1 MYINNCCSWGGYQ
14 LVIQAEIEEIGR
26 WICVKV
32 VDWSL
37 IMVSQWHAYH
47 EFVKNKMQRQLLKK
61 EAVKVVI

>member
-1 MYINNCCSWGGYQ
+1 MSFRLKLKRLGAG
-14 LVIQAEIEEIGR
+14 
-26 WICVKV
+26 CVKV